1 MNILD
6 KIASSFEDQLPFV
19 VYRKPESTTV
29 LGYFLENDDLIFTST
44 FEEIGFVFSPFDD
57 ITKTVLFKEDKAEII
72 EEVLF
77 LDDKLE
83 TTSISFQNDGASTS
97 HQKIVKKA
105 IDKTNT
111 SEIKKIVISRK
122 ETVDLQ
128 QFDLVK
134 IYKNLLKKYK
144 NAFVYAWFHPKV
156 GLWLGATPETF
167 VKVIGSNFKTMS
179 LAGTQPFEVDK
190 DPIWTQKEFEEQQ
203 LVTDFIEK
211 ELGEL
216 SSTLT
221 IENRKTV
228 RAGNLWHLQ
237 TEINGVLKEEKNL
250 KSLIQKLHPTPAVCG
265 LPRNEAKAFILE
277 NENYYREFYTGFLGE
292 INLKNEDDKTSSLY
306 VNLRCMKIEN
316 NTASIFVGGGITK
329 DSNPQQEFLETV
341 AKSNTMKNIL

>member
-1 MNILD
+1 M
-6 KIASSFEDQLPFV
+6 
-19 VYRKPESTTV
+19 
-29 LGYFLENDDLIFTST
+29 
-44 FEEIGFVFSPFDD
+44 
-57 ITKTVLFKEDKAEII
+57 
-72 EEVLF
+72 
-77 LDDKLE
+77 
-83 TTSISFQNDGASTS
+83 
-97 HQKIVKKA
+97 
-105 IDKTNT
+105 
-111 SEIKKIVISRK
+111 
-122 ETVDLQ
+122 
-128 QFDLVK
+128 
-134 IYKNLLKKYK
+134 
-144 NAFVYAWFHPKV
+144 YAWFHPKV